1 MIFLRDLLPFI
12 YQQNERERELIFF
25 QDCNICQKS
34 RIENWADFLIQ
45 MFSDLILNFN
55 LLWNISTAA
64 SISSCSYC
72 DIICYRRITLSRIFI
87 CTSLVGEQG
96 RSKYILFKVMIS
108 KFKPFNFIYVRKF
121 SIFKIPIRFL
131 TNRFWLW

>member
-1 MIFLRDLLPFI
+1 MFIIQLNVSLAFLLIPVICINDLLARPLTI
-12 YQQNERERELIFF
+12 NLPTKQRERELIFF

-72 DIICYRRITLSRIFI
+72 DIICYRRITLSRILLHSI
-87 CTSLVGEQG
+87 ILAYLKNTGE
-96 RSKYILFKVMIS
+96 V
-108 KFKPFNFIYVRKF
+108 NIYF
-121 SIFKIPIRFL
+121 SREIF
-131 TNRFWLW
+131 